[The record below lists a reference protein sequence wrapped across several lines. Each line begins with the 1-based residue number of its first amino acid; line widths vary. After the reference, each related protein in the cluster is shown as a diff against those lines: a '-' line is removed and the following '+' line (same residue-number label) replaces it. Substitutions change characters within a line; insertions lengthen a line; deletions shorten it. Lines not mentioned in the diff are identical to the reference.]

1 MYGLPNDFDPGLFVG
16 RQLETI
22 TYAVN
27 VIVLAFASH
36 LTVSVSGSLPYRA
49 AAGAHTEVD
58 RPPVSGTRLVSLI
71 GRSVVGF
78 DLKSP
83 RQLILEFDGGGS
95 LTLLDDSDTY
105 ESYLISTGE
114 GEIVV

>member
-1 MYGLPNDFDPGLFVG
+1 
-16 RQLETI
+16 
-22 TYAVN
+22 
-27 VIVLAFASH
+27 
-36 LTVSVSGSLPYRA
+36 
-49 AAGAHTEVD
+49 
-58 RPPVSGTRLVSLI
+58 
-71 GRSVVGF
+71 VVGF

-114 GEIVV
+114 SEIVV